1 MQPSLQ
7 LKATNRRNVQLD
19 LLRGIAILLV
29 FGRHLEISRPNG
41 VMGVFA
47 EGWFRIGWLGVDL
60 FFVLS
65 GFLIGG
71 LLLSEY
77 AKHGKID
84 VTRFYVRRGLKI
96 YPPYLVFLAYL
107 ILVPCVKAL
116 SKGGDALAV
125 FATEWGRYWP
135 NFLFLQNYVGQN
147 PAGHTWTLAVE
158 EHFYLLLPLLLW
170 FLARSGR
177 MRMILPVCGMAVL
190 VCLSLRCLSIG
201 LNDPYAVKMA
211 ASHFRLDALLF
222 GVGLRAIAQ
231 FYPERFAATRRWRGV
246 LLISGVLLWVPNLFV
261 EPGSVVIRTIGLTGT
276 FLGSAAFLIAA
287 YQTKAADFGRF
298 SWIVGVTA
306 RGLAWIG
313 FYSYAIY
320 LWHVTAMGILERVM
334 ADRLSV
340 WLGGSGS
347 LWWLACAGV
356 ISTGAILAGVAAA
369 KIVEWPVLRIRD
381 RYFPTR
387 SGTLPAPATPSGS
400 GEAGPTTGQ
409 SCPVDPAATP
419 IT

>member
-7 LKATNRRNVQLD
+7 LNVTNRRNIQLD

-41 VMGVFA
+41 LMGAFA

-107 ILVPCVKAL
+107 ILVPCAKTL
-116 SKGGDALAV
+116 IKGGDAVAM

-158 EHFYLLLPLLLW
+158 EHFYLLLPVLLW

-177 MRMILPVCGMAVL
+177 IRMILPICGMAVVL
-190 VCLSLRCLSIG
+190 CLGLRCLAIG
-201 LNDPYAVKMA
+201 VNDPYAVKMA
-211 ASHFRLDALLF
+211 ASHLRLDALLF
-222 GVGLRAIAQ
+222 GVGLRATAQ
-231 FYPERFAATRRWRGV
+231 FYPVRFAATRRWRGV
-246 LLISGVLLWVPNLFV
+246 LLISGIILWLPNLFV
-261 EPGSVVIRTIGLTGT
+261 DPGSVVIRTIGLTGT

-298 SWIVGVTA
+298 SWIAGVTA

-320 LWHVTAMGILERVM
+320 LWHVTAMGILERVL
-334 ADRLSV
+334 AGRLSL

-347 LWWLACAGV
+347 FWWLASAGL
-356 ISTGAILAGVAAA
+356 ISAGAILAGVAAA

-387 SGTLPAPATPSGS
+387 SGTLPTFLTPPGS
-400 GEAGPTTGQ
+400 AETDRATGQ
-409 SCPVDPAATP
+409 DRPVDPAATP
-419 IT
+419 AT